1 LDFSLNFA
9 RIILSGSIHLLMNF
23 RSVFRSFII
32 GNTGYI
38 PSRGDYKTTMLRGQ
52 LSLVMIG
59 AAIVY
64 LVTDHINGIEGYA
77 QFYWGGIVV
86 SAIVFWLNRS
96 GYYITA
102 NVVFLLVFNLIIFV
116 FAANDRHRAGT
127 FMHFLIAPMVAMAF
141 FGYRK
146 RWWALPFCA
155 LSFMLF
161 WSAYVW
167 KVQIIPIREENISQ
181 VYGDSYVQLTLIVN
195 FSLCFVIAILLLLFL
210 SNVNHASERAL
221 LKANELL
228 TKTNREL
235 DRFVYSASHDL
246 KAPLSSVLGLIEIAD
261 RTQDPE
267 ELKACLQM
275 MRTRV
280 HNLDGFIKDITDYSR
295 NTRLEVKKEKINVLS
310 LVQDSVDG
318 LRYAEGFETIYFK
331 YNIPPNLEIVSDKAR
346 LKVVLNNLIAN
357 ALKYHDRAKDQP
369 LIEVAAQIQENSF
382 RVEVN
387 DNGIGIDPVHIGN
400 IFDMFYRASEKST
413 GSGLGLYIVK
423 ESLEKLMGTIA
434 VDSTT
439 GVGSRFTVTLPIG

>member
-1 LDFSLNFA
+1 MS
-9 RIILSGSIHLLMNF
+9 F
-23 RSVFRSFII
+23 RSAFRSFLI

-38 PSRGDYKTTMLRGQ
+38 PSHSDYKTTMLRGQ
-52 LSLVMIG
+52 LSLVMVG
-59 AAIVY
+59 AAAVY
-64 LVTDHINGIEGYA
+64 LITDQINGIEGYA
-77 QFYWGGIVV
+77 QFYWGGIIV

-102 NVVFLLVFNLIIFV
+102 NVVFLLVFNSIIFV
-116 FAANDRHRAGT
+116 FAGNDRHRAGT

-141 FGYRK
+141 FGYR
-146 RWWALPFCA
+146 RIWWALPFCA
-155 LSFMLF
+155 LSFILF
-161 WSAYVW
+161 WSTYVW
-167 KVQIIPIREENISQ
+167 KVQVIPIRAENIGQ
-181 VYGDSYVQLTLIVN
+181 VYSDSYVQLTLIVN
-195 FSLCFVIAILLLLFL
+195 FSICFAIAVLLLFFL
-210 SNVNHASERAL
+210 SNVNHVSERAL
-221 LKANELL
+221 IKTNELL

-275 MRTRV
+275 MRSRV
-280 HNLDGFIKDITDYSR
+280 HNLDGFIKDITNYSR
-295 NTRLEVKKEKINVLS
+295 NSRLEIKKEKINVLN
-310 LVQDSVDG
+310 LVQDLVDG

-331 YNIPPNLEIVSDKAR
+331 YNIPANLEIVSDKAR

-357 ALKYHDRAKDQP
+357 ALKYHDSEKDQP
-369 LIEVAAQIQENSF
+369 LIEVVAQVQGNLF
-382 RVEVN
+382 QVEVR
-387 DNGIGIDPVHIGN
+387 DNGIGIDPVHISN